1 MREVPKGERKC
12 EECQY
17 CHPERK
23 DRPCS
28 ALGQMENE
36 DGECAMYLYCDP
48 RERVVWR

>member
-12 EECQY
+12 AECQY
-17 CHPERK
+17 CPPERK